1 MNRGTLKKNKQT
13 NKQTNK
19 NKKQKKNGKVAIR
32 PKTIIVF
39 IIQMTSNHYFTA
51 FIE

>member
-13 NKQTNK
+13 NKQKQK
-19 NKKQKKNGKVAIR
+19 NKKNGKVAIR

-51 FIE
+51 FLK